1 MFGHSWV
8 KRKGCTCFNLDMDVG
23 THSRTDFP
31 PILHSFCN
39 HINLVFP
46 AKAKLLLTG
55 QALALNPFISF
66 LPLKHSFEHSLGT
79 WVNVNG
85 VISGRYWRLLWT
97 FMGFPCSSV
106 SKESACSAGDLGS
119 IFGSGRSPGEG
130 NGNPLHAFAWKI
142 PRTEEPGGLHSMGSQ
157 RVGAWRTVGAC
168 SEKWWKWIWLGKTE
182 EVRVCDPK
190 KGAVGNSCRWQV
202 CRESSS
208 TGGLRWFLLQLRT
221 NWRLMELLME
231 LCSKGR

>member
-157 RVGAWRTVGAC
+157 RVGHEGQWEHILRNDGN
-168 SEKWWKWIWLGKTE
+168 EFDLGRLRKWGSVTPKRGRWATAAPGKFAG
-182 EVRVCDPK
+182 RA
-190 KGAVGNSCRWQV
+190 AVPGDWDGFYCNWGL
-202 CRESSS
+202 
-208 TGGLRWFLLQLRT
+208 TGGW
-221 NWRLMELLME
+221 WS
-231 LCSKGR
+231 C

>member
-85 VISGRYWRLLWT
+85 VISGRYWPLLWT

-106 SKESACSAGDLGS
+106 SKESACSAGSKLQKIVKDGEGRHSVHSVTKSQTWLSDWTTTRQHGGS
-119 IFGSGRSPGEG
+119 EVKNRPTNAGDAGWIPRSGRSPEEG
-130 NGNPLHAFAWKI
+130 NSNPL
-142 PRTEEPGGLHSMGSQ
+142 
-157 RVGAWRTVGAC
+157 
-168 SEKWWKWIWLGKTE
+168 
-182 EVRVCDPK
+182 
-190 KGAVGNSCRWQV
+190 
-202 CRESSS
+202 
-208 TGGLRWFLLQLRT
+208 
-221 NWRLMELLME
+221 
-231 LCSKGR
+231 

>member
-1 MFGHSWV
+1 MFDHSWV
-8 KRKGCTCFNLDMDVG
+8 KRKECACFNLDMDVG

-46 AKAKLLLTG
+46 AKAKLLFTG
-55 QALALNPFISF
+55 QDLALNPFISF

-85 VISGRYWRLLWT
+85 VTSGRYWWLLWT

-119 IFGSGRSPGEG
+119 ILGSGRSPGEG
-130 NGNPLHAFAWKI
+130 NGNPLHTLARKI
-142 PRTEEPGGLHSMGSQ
+142 PWTEEPGGLHSMGSQ
-157 RVGAWRTVGAC
+157 RVGHNGEWEHVPRNDGNGFDWGRLRKWGSVTPTRGRWATAAPGKFAGRT
-168 SEKWWKWIWLGKTE
+168 
-182 EVRVCDPK
+182 
-190 KGAVGNSCRWQV
+190 AVP
-202 CRESSS
+202 
-208 TGGLRWFLLQLRT
+208 GGLRWFLLQWGLT
-221 NWRLMELLME
+221 GGLWS
-231 LCSKGR
+231 C